1 MMEGDSDMLSSIII
15 AFVQAMIRCPA
26 VQKKA
31 QQDIDSV
38 GERMPGRTIRS
49 SRK

>member
-15 AFVQAMIRCPA
+15 AFVQAIIRCPA

-31 QQDIDSV
+31 QQEIDSV
-38 GERMPGRTIRS
+38 GGENAWEDYQKLP
-49 SRK
+49 